1 MKDMRKNLPVL
12 AGSLALVLSLAG
24 VARADD
30 ISFSVVSG
38 KTGGLTANPTG
49 FNSGNGTVVLVS
61 DTDLNEM
68 FLLGG
73 TASVTAGA
81 STSYTTSGAG
91 AGKTLNATYADGAG
105 IDVIV
110 KSGSCGVTQ
119 ICFEGEE
126 NGGTYSAK
134 TTTTGSFQGQFTV
147 VYVNPVI
154 PEKFGDSLLF
164 TPIGSDS
171 LNSGINTFTL
181 GAGGVITADK
191 ATLTGGTITYET
203 PALPEPASLVLFG
216 SGLLALAG
224 AVRRR
229 FAR

>member
-1 MKDMRKNLPVL
+1 MTRNVSLIAVC
-12 AGSLALVLSLAG
+12 LALVLSLAG

-30 ISFSVVSG
+30 ITFSLVSG
-38 KTGGLTANPTG
+38 PAGGLTANPSG
-49 FNSGNGTVVLVS
+49 FSSGIGTLVLVS
-61 DTDLNEM
+61 DTTLGDV
-68 FLLGG
+68 FLIPGSG
-73 TASVTAGA
+73 SVTTGA
-81 STSYTTSGAG
+81 STSYTTSGSG
-91 AGKTLNATYADGAG
+91 AGLTLNATYADGAG

>member
-1 MKDMRKNLPVL
+1 
-12 AGSLALVLSLAG
+12 
-24 VARADD
+24 
-30 ISFSVVSG
+30 
-38 KTGGLTANPTG
+38 
-49 FNSGNGTVVLVS
+49 
-61 DTDLNEM
+61 
-68 FLLGG
+68 
-73 TASVTAGA
+73 
-81 STSYTTSGAG
+81 
-91 AGKTLNATYADGAG
+91 
-105 IDVIV
+105 
-110 KSGSCGVTQ
+110 VTQ